1 MNYRTLFSVPNILT
15 LANLCCGVR
24 GILFIYEGNS
34 AWAFYM
40 MLAAAM
46 FDFFDGMAARFFNQL
61 HPIGKDL
68 DSLADVVSFGCLP
81 AVMAYSY
88 LKFQDVS
95 EFALYSVLLI
105 PACSALR
112 LARFNH
118 DKRQSENFI
127 GVPTP
132 MNGMAWGSLLYSS
145 PEIFF
150 LQNPTYVSIMIFVS
164 SYMLISEY
172 PMLSLKFKKIGLK
185 ENHERYILLV
195 SSLVIV
201 IIFKWHAGT
210 LIYWIYVLLG
220 LFMYF
225 KNIVKSI

>member
-1 MNYRTLFSVPNILT
+1 MNYSTLFSVPNILT
-15 LANLCCGVR
+15 LANLCCGVS
-24 GILFIYEGNS
+24 GILFIYEGEA

-40 MLAAAM
+40 MLAAAV

-88 LKFQDVS
+88 LKS
-95 EFALYSVLLI
+95 HHASSIALYAVLLI
-105 PACSALR
+105 SAFSALR
-112 LARFNH
+112 LAKFNH
-118 DKRQSENFI
+118 DTRQSENFI

-132 MNGMAWGSLLYSS
+132 MNGLAWGSLLYPL
-145 PEIFF
+145 PENFF

-164 SYMLISEY
+164 SFMLISEI
-172 PMLSLKFKKIGLK
+172 PMLSFKVKKIGLK
-185 ENHERYILLV
+185 ENFERYILLV

-201 IIFKWHAGT
+201 LIFKWHAGA
-210 LIYWIYVLLG
+210 LIYWVYVFLG
-220 LFMYF
+220 LFMYL
-225 KNIVKSI
+225 KNRVKSI